1 MSFIYKIDYVCC
13 KKHFEMWLISFSDV
27 GSVQKKL
34 FKKQDSILKK
44 KISLHLLLLRSNTN
58 KIQSILHPTDFVATG
73 RCLKCCGYASEIPN
87 LFNWYINYLSLL
99 WIFFLVYANT
109 LA

>member
-27 GSVQKKL
+27 GSVKKKKL

-44 KISLHLLLLRSNTN
+44 KIHC
-58 KIQSILHPTDFVATG
+58 IYY
-73 RCLKCCGYASEIPN
+73 C
-87 LFNWYINYLSLL
+87 
-99 WIFFLVYANT
+99 
-109 LA
+109 

>member
-27 GSVQKKL
+27 GSVQKNYLKNKIA
-34 FKKQDSILKK
+34 FKK

-73 RCLKCCGYASEIPN
+73 RCLNCCRYASEIPN

>member
-27 GSVQKKL
+27 GSVKKNYL
-34 FKKQDSILKK
+34 KNKIAFLKK
-44 KISLHLLLLRSNTN
+44 NSLHLLLLRSNTN
-58 KIQSILHPTDFVATG
+58 KIQSILHPADFVATG
-73 RCLKCCGYASEIPN
+73 RCLNCCRYASEIPN